1 MTVKTVKTV
10 IDPLWKQRLARDIK
24 RFRKDL
30 SMIDVWQG
38 GEWHMDKEGKKE
50 KVLINRWYK
59 IRSKG
64 FKTVMLELKQC
75 LTVKSNRVRRYSIWQ
90 T

>member
-50 KVLINRWYK
+50 KVLINR
-59 IRSKG
+59 
-64 FKTVMLELKQC
+64 
-75 LTVKSNRVRRYSIWQ
+75 
-90 T
+90 